1 MGIDK
6 LKIINDIKPQD
17 RPSFTDDDVLTRQGD
32 NKQPLERPSSKLLT
46 PTLSKLSFSAH
57 PPPNFKSFN
66 HQPVF
71 KPAAIDNTKAVLM
84 RRESERI
91 FKNPLEELKQKHGAK
106 RKLSQQEILF

>member
-17 RPSFTDDDVLTRQGD
+17 RPSFTDDDVLARQGVK
-32 NKQPLERPSSKLLT
+32 KQPLERLSSKLYT
-46 PTLSKLSFSAH
+46 PTLSKLSLSAH
-57 PPPNFKSFN
+57 PPPNFKSFE

-71 KPAAIDNTKAVLM
+71 KPTIDNTKAGLM
-84 RRESERI
+84 RRDSERI

-106 RKLSQQEILF
+106 RKLS